1 LKALDIVHMKETTLD
16 IERIQDMSF
25 LETIRDD
32 WNALLQKSG
41 TKTIEL
47 SWEWQT
53 TYWRHFNENAELF
66 VLIIREAHIIVAI
79 VPLKLTHTKELGM
92 DVRRLEIIAAAE
104 SNYQDLIIGKN
115 DTDILTCVF
124 DYLLKCS
131 ASWDILLL
139 YHIPEASKTTDFLR
153 NRLADYPLR
162 KTTTIEQCM
171 FLEIDR
177 TLENRRKKT
186 KELAL
191 KIRRSERNLGRISL
205 RPSSTPE
212 QFRKDMLVF
221 FDLHRKRWNL
231 TETPSM
237 FNEERYCE
245 FYLEV
250 TRQLNSKNEVEL
262 WTLVAGEIQLAQ
274 LLSFAFGKSIVIQLQ
289 AYDIDY
295 RKYSP
300 TVTLLD
306 LYVDHLISNG
316 TEIMDIGSYNPYKAQ
331 WADQVKNRVNFQV
344 YPKRFWPDCMY
355 VLAIVHDALLYYLR
369 KSDILLRAAKY
380 IRRKLR
386 SLYKSRPQ
394 PNAG

>member
-1 LKALDIVHMKETTLD
+1 MKGLDIAHMKETTLD
-16 IERIQDMSF
+16 IEKIQDISF

-32 WNALLQKSG
+32 WNALLQKSD
-41 TKTIEL
+41 TKSIEL
-47 SWEWQT
+47 TWEWQT

-79 VPLKLTHTKELGM
+79 APLKLAHTKELGM
-92 DVRRLEIIAAAE
+92 NVRRLELIAALE

-115 DTDILTCVF
+115 DADILTCVF

-131 ASWDILLL
+131 GSWDVLHL
-139 YHIPEASKTTDFLR
+139 YHIPEESKTTEFLR
-153 NRLADYPLR
+153 NRITDYPLR
-162 KTTTIEQCM
+162 KTTTIEKCM

-177 TLENRRKKT
+177 TLANRRKKT
-186 KELAL
+186 RELAL

-212 QFRKDMLVF
+212 QFREDMLVF

-237 FNEERYCE
+237 FNEERYRE
-245 FYLEV
+245 FYLEA
-250 TRQLNSKNEVEL
+250 TRQLSFKNEVEL

-274 LLSFAFGKSIVIQLQ
+274 LLSFVFGKSVVIQLQ

-331 WADQVKNRVNFQV
+331 WADRLKNRVNFQF
-344 YPKRFWPDCMY
+344 YPKRFWPDCLY
-355 VLAIVHDALLYYLR
+355 ALAVTHDTLLSYLR
-369 KSDILLRAAKY
+369 RSDIFLRTAKY
-380 IRRKLR
+380 IRRKLK
-386 SLYKSRPQ
+386 SLYKS
-394 PNAG
+394 NSSLNTE

>member
-1 LKALDIVHMKETTLD
+1 M
-16 IERIQDMSF
+16 
-25 LETIRDD
+25 
-32 WNALLQKSG
+32 
-41 TKTIEL
+41 
-47 SWEWQT
+47 
-53 TYWRHFNENAELF
+53 
-66 VLIIREAHIIVAI
+66 AI
-79 VPLKLTHTKELGM
+79 VPLKLTHTKKLGI
-92 DVRRLEIIAAAE
+92 DVRRLELIAAAE

-115 DTDILTCVF
+115 DADILTCVF

-131 ASWDILLL
+131 GSWDMLHL
-139 YHIPEASKTTDFLR
+139 YHVPEASKTTEFLR
-153 NRLADYPLR
+153 NRLMGYPLR
-162 KTTTIEQCM
+162 KTTTIEKCM

-205 RPSSTPE
+205 RPSLTPE
-212 QFRKDMLVF
+212 QFRQDMLVF

-237 FNEERYCE
+237 FNEEKYCD
-245 FYLEV
+245 FYLDV

-274 LLSFAFGKSIVIQLQ
+274 LLSFVLGKGVVIQLQ
-289 AYDIDY
+289 AYDINY

-331 WADQVKNRVNFQV
+331 WADRLKNRVNFQV
-344 YPKRFWPDCMY
+344 YPKRFWLDCMY
-355 VLAIVHDALLYYLR
+355 GLAIVHDALLYYLR
-369 KSDILLRAAKY
+369 GSDILLRIAKY
-380 IRRKLR
+380 IRGKIR
-386 SLYKSRPQ
+386 SLYKSRP
-394 PNAG
+394 